1 MNGVVLENVAG
12 IRPAHKP
19 AIRRESQP
27 GLHFTHISLAC
38 HQEWHLSLRPL
49 PGEKPVAM
57 MARLAGWLRAHDALV
72 IRHEVFGSL
81 ALYDEAR
88 RGLQREVE
96 GFDWPLTWCEGK
108 AGSVAAIA
116 GMHVLAVTGTTV
128 ETIHRNGQPVGRVFS
143 DGGFRHCLL
152 GGIVASQPTAPRPE
166 QCREVLTEMAGVLG
180 ETGMTLQNVVRTWF
194 FLEDIL
200 DWYGEFNHV
209 RNEFFREHQVFQGLV
224 PASTGI
230 GARNPAGS
238 ALIAGAWA
246 VRPENELGT
255 VREVIS
261 PLQCA
266 ATDYGSA
273 FSRAVL
279 MEGGGVRRLLVSGT
293 AIIEPGGRSIHEGD
307 LTRQIET
314 SLMVTEA
321 ILKSCGSGF
330 GDVTRATGYFKD
342 GVGGGAGGASFE
354 SMRHGVSVPADI
366 CRPELLFEI
375 ELDAV
380 G

>member
-1 MNGVVLENVAG
+1 MNGVVSEKVAL
-12 IRPAHKP
+12 IVPAHKP

-27 GLHFTHISLAC
+27 GLDLTHISLAS

-49 PGEKPVAM
+49 PGEKPVDM
-57 MARLAGWLRAHDALV
+57 MARLAGWLRAHGAIV
-72 IRHEVFGSL
+72 VRHEVFGSL
-81 ALYDEAR
+81 TRYDEAVR
-88 RGLQREVE
+88 ALQREVA
-96 GFDWPLTWCEGK
+96 GCDWPLTWCEGK
-108 AGSVAAIA
+108 ADSPAAIS
-116 GMHVLAVTGTTV
+116 GMHVFAVTGTTV

-143 DGGFRHCLL
+143 EGCFSHCLL
-152 GGIVASQPTAPRPE
+152 GGIVASQPNSPRPE

-180 ETGMTLQNVVRTWF
+180 EAGMSLRNVVRTWY

-200 DWYGEFNHV
+200 DWYGEFNRV
-209 RNEFFREHQVFQGLV
+209 RNQFFQEHQVFHGLV

-246 VRPENELGT
+246 VRPENGLGT
-255 VREVIS
+255 VREVVS

-279 MEGGGVRRLLVSGT
+279 LEGGGVRRLLVSGT
-293 AIIEPGGRSIHEGD
+293 ASIEPGGRSIHDGD

-314 SLMVTEA
+314 SLTVTEA
-321 ILKSCGSGF
+321 ILKSCGMGF
-330 GDVTRATGYFKD
+330 AEVTRATGYFKD
-342 GVGGGAGGASFE
+342 AVGDKASDTSFE
-354 SMRHGVSVPADI
+354 CMRHVVSVQADI